1 MLSTPFLILQFLTA
15 GTGLSLAL
23 AGVADGTGN
32 WAKMAAYDLE
42 KISYKSTLCMNDG
55 KMTWTTCLSWKKGR
69 RKFKPYKHTQMNGR
83 LCTYSL
89 HHHFH
94 VFYHSRV

>member
-15 GTGLSLAL
+15 GTGLLLAL

-42 KISYKSTLCMNDG
+42 KISYKSTLCMN
-55 KMTWTTCLSWKKGR
+55 
-69 RKFKPYKHTQMNGR
+69 N
-83 LCTYSL
+83 
-89 HHHFH
+89 
-94 VFYHSRV
+94 